1 MIKDEMTIPNIHPL
15 NMNIDSPAR
24 WAQTT
29 VLNGA
34 ITLINGQKYMGLPEV
49 ISPLQVELF
58 HHLYHWIRGPLTL
71 WKSLN
76 LKIEKE
82 HE

>member
-1 MIKDEMTIPNIHPL
+1 
-15 NMNIDSPAR
+15 
-24 WAQTT
+24 
-29 VLNGA
+29 
-34 ITLINGQKYMGLPEV
+34 MGLPEV